1 MMRRSALIFIF
12 ISGLAADRL
21 QAQELNPPRFEWKGY
36 VKDLPGLTS
45 YGAFDSSDVS
55 NLVHVRI
62 DLKARLSERLHA
74 RAGLRTRLYTGSLVR
89 HTPGF
94 ASAVAETPGW
104 RGPSGIW
111 LDKAGAVGH
120 TAVDRLD
127 VRYPIRG
134 WDVTL
139 GRQRINWG
147 VHNVWNPN
155 DIFNAYNF
163 LDFDYEERPGSDAVR
178 LQRQLSGDAGIEL
191 AWAPGRDRHRH
202 IAAMLYRWNRKG
214 YDLQGLAG
222 IFRGDIVVGAG
233 WAGGIGENGFKG
245 EASYFHPR
253 LHWTDT
259 IGTLT
264 ASLMADRT
272 FKGDWYLSAGFLYN
286 SHPTG
291 GLGSGALSPMLTAK
305 SLFPFRYSGLVSGSK
320 SFATVH
326 TISLSVVAASTDAT
340 LLLLPSYAW
349 SVSDAFD
356 LDAVVQSFLSDAGGR
371 WRMQGAAFFLR
382 GRWSF

>member
-1 MMRRSALIFIF
+1 MRQLAHVLASCL
-12 ISGLAADRL
+12 LAARL
-21 QAQELNPPRFEWKGY
+21 QAQEAKPPRFEGRGY
-36 VKDLPGLTS
+36 VKDLPGLTA
-45 YGAFDSSDVS
+45 YGALDSSATS

-62 DLKARLSERLHA
+62 DLKARLSERLHV

-89 HTPGF
+89 NTPGF

-104 RGPSGIW
+104 RGLSGLW
-111 LDKAGAVGH
+111 LDKSGAVGH
-120 TAVDRLD
+120 TAFDRLD
-127 VRYPIRG
+127 MRYAIQG
-134 WDVTL
+134 WDLTL

-178 LQRQLSGDAGIEL
+178 LQRQLPGDAGVEL
-191 AWAPGRDRHRH
+191 AWAPGRDPHRH
-202 IAAMLYRWNRKG
+202 IAAALCRLNRKG

-233 WAGGIGENGFKG
+233 WAGGIGQNGFKG

-253 LHWTDT
+253 RQWTDT
-259 IGTLT
+259 IGTL
-264 ASLMADRT
+264 ASSLMVDRT
-272 FKGDWYLSAGFLYN
+272 LKGDWYLTAGFLYN
-286 SHPTG
+286 SRPTG
-291 GLGSGALSPMLTAK
+291 GLGSGALSPTLTAK

-326 TISLSVVAASTDAT
+326 TVSLSVVAASTDAT

-349 SVSDAFD
+349 NASDAFD

-371 WRMQGAAFFLR
+371 WRLQGLLFFLR